1 MAEKKA
7 EAAPAQGGKKKL
19 LLFIAIGT
27 VLVLVSGV
35 IAYLLLGKEE
45 ETPRP
50 NLANEVSQVG
60 AAKGE
65 GPATIGPMIEIESF
79 VVNII
84 DDKDSRYLKAAITL
98 EMDSP
103 EAVVEVKERMP
114 QVRDAILLLV
124 GNKTYN
130 EVRDLQGKLQLRVEL
145 MQKISDIVR
154 GGKVRRIYFTDFVV
168 Q

>member
-7 EAAPAQGGKKKL
+7 EANPEKGGRKKL
-19 LLFIAIGT
+19 VMIIAIGS
-27 VLVLVSGV
+27 VLAIAAGV

-45 ETPRP
+45 GKPVSS
-50 NLANEVSQVG
+50 LANEVSQVG
-60 AAKGE
+60 AATGE
-65 GPATIGPMIEIESF
+65 GPVAIGPMVEIESF
-79 VVNII
+79 VININ

-103 EAVVEVKERMP
+103 EAVAEVKTRMP
-114 QVRDAILLLV
+114 QVRDAILLLI
-124 GNKTYN
+124 GNKSYN

-145 MQKISDIVR
+145 MNKVNEIVR

>member
-1 MAEKKA
+1 MAEKKD
-7 EAAPAQGGKKKL
+7 EAAPAKGGKKKL
-19 LLFIAIGT
+19 FMIIAIGS
-27 VLVLVSGV
+27 VLVIASGV
-35 IAYLLLGKEE
+35 VAYLLLGQEE
-45 ETPRP
+45 EKPMP
-50 NLANEVSQVG
+50 NLVNEVSQVG

-65 GPATIGPMIEIESF
+65 GPGTIGPMVEIESF
-79 VVNII
+79 VINII

-103 EAVVEVKERMP
+103 QAVAEVKERMP

-130 EVRDLQGKLQLRVEL
+130 EVRDLQGKLQLRIEL
-145 MQKISDIVR
+145 MNKISEIVR